1 MLKATKSSI
10 RYAKIKDLPQIICL
24 CKAHA
29 EYEHTQ
35 YESGNKDDLLSG
47 FLFGKSPFG
56 KSPSVKCLVV
66 EHNDSIIGYATFM
79 KQFSTWDANFYVYI
93 DCLFLKASARG
104 KGFGTLIMEEIKKY
118 AAYENC
124 NLIQWQTPHSNKNAI
139 GFYRKIGG
147 VSKTK
152 ERFIM
157 KC

>member
-10 RYAKIKDLPQIICL
+10 RFAKIKDLPQIICL

-29 EYEHTQ
+29 EYELTQ
-35 YESGNKDDLLSG
+35 YESSNKDDLLSG
-47 FLFGKSPFG
+47 FLFGKSP
-56 KSPSVKCLVV
+56 SVKCLVV
-66 EHNDSIIGYATFM
+66 EHNHSIIGYTTFM
-79 KQFSTWDANFYVYI
+79 KQFSTWDAKFYIYI

-104 KGFGTLIMEEIKKY
+104 KGFGTLMMEEIKKY
-118 AAYENC
+118 AVHENC

-147 VSKTK
+147 ISKTK